1 MNTKIMLVWPS
12 SARQNLPNW
21 PPLGISYLASY
32 IASRDSE
39 LQVKLIDY
47 DITPFSEDIWRYE
60 LSIYQPDIVG
70 ISILMLN
77 APNGMQLARMT
88 KQENPDII
96 TVLGGGHASIFP
108 HECLQYSD
116 IAVIGEGEKTFLEII
131 HGCDLAAINGI
142 SYVRDGQLIDNP
154 PRERISNLD
163 ELPFP
168 LLDSFNMERYLE
180 GGLKSG
186 SAIGSGGVLRAGTV
200 LGSRGCPY
208 GCTFCASQKFWG
220 RAIKFRSVKNI
231 VDEIEYLQA
240 KYRLDKVNF
249 QDDTINIPQS
259 RAVEIC
265 DEIIKRGLNKKL
277 QFYSLMRAN
286 TNFVSP
292 ELFKKMK
299 EANFVQ
305 VSLGIESASPK
316 VLKAMQ
322 KDLSPVEAHNA
333 IKMARKAKIPSVT
346 GNFMVG
352 NWDESLLDVLKT
364 WYFVLVN
371 NIEPLFWICTP
382 YPGTEFYRR
391 LVSAGYLAGGYS
403 WLTKFKS
410 GAYTSVSRT
419 NKMSKTSIS
428 ILYFDS
434 VLLQLVM
441 MLFRGK
447 HLDEFRFFTRRAI
460 REAGKKLVRK

>member
-1 MNTKIMLVWPS
+1 MNKKILLVWPS
-12 SARQNLPNW
+12 SARQNPPNW

-32 IASRDSE
+32 IASHDSE

-47 DITPFSEDIWRYE
+47 DITQYSAEIWQHE
-60 LSIYQPDIVG
+60 LSAYKPDIVG

-77 APNGMQLARMT
+77 AANGMQLARVA
-88 KQENPDII
+88 KQENHDII

-108 HECLQYSD
+108 HECLKYSD
-116 IAVIGEGEKTFLEII
+116 IAVRGEGEKTFLEII
-131 HGCDLAAINGI
+131 QGMDLASIKGI
-142 SYVRDGQLIDNP
+142 SYLRDREFVDNP

-163 ELPFP
+163 ELPLP
-168 LLDSFNMERYLE
+168 LLDSFDMERYLE

-186 SAIGSGGVLRAGTV
+186 STLGSEGVLRAGTV

-208 GCTFCASQKFWG
+208 GCTFCASQQFWG

-231 VDEIEYLQA
+231 VDEIEFLQA
-240 KYRLDKVNF
+240 KYRLDKMNF
-249 QDDTINIPQS
+249 QDDTINIPQN

-265 DEIIKRGLNKKL
+265 DEIIKRGLNTKL
-277 QFYSLMRAN
+277 QFYSLIRAN
-286 TNFVSP
+286 KNFVSP
-292 ELFKKMK
+292 KLFQKMK
-299 EANFVQ
+299 AANFVQ

-322 KDLSPVEAHNA
+322 KDLAPEEVRSA

-352 NWDESLLDVLKT
+352 NWDESFLDVLKT
-364 WYFVLVN
+364 WYFAFTN

-382 YPGTEFYRR
+382 YPGTEFSRR
-391 LVSAGYLAGGYS
+391 LMAAGYLDSGYS
-403 WLTKFKS
+403 WLIDFKP
-410 GAYTSVSRT
+410 GTYTPVSRT
-419 NKMSKTSIS
+419 NKLSKISIS

-434 VLLQLVM
+434 VLFQLVL

-447 HLDEFRFFTRRAI
+447 HRDEFLFFTRRAI
-460 REAGKKLVRK
+460 SEARKKLVRK

>member
-1 MNTKIMLVWPS
+1 
-12 SARQNLPNW
+12 
-21 PPLGISYLASY
+21 LGISYLASY
-32 IASRDSE
+32 IASHDSE

-47 DITPFSEDIWRYE
+47 DITQYSAEIWRQE
-60 LSIYQPDIVG
+60 LLTYKPDIVG
-70 ISILMLN
+70 ISILVLN
-77 APNGMQLARMT
+77 AANGMQLARMA

-116 IAVIGEGEKTFLEII
+116 IVVRGEGEKTFLEII
-131 HGCDLAAINGI
+131 QSMDLASIKGI
-142 SYVRDGQLIDNP
+142 SYLRDGKFVDNP

-168 LLDSFNMERYLE
+168 LLDSFDMERYLE

-186 SAIGSGGVLRAGTV
+186 PTLGSGGALRAGTV

-208 GCTFCASQKFWG
+208 GCTFCASQQFWG

-231 VDEIEYLQA
+231 VDEIELLQA
-240 KYRLDKVNF
+240 KYDLSRINF
-249 QDDTINIPQS
+249 QDDTINIPQN

-265 DEIIKRGLNKKL
+265 DEIIKRGLNTKL
-277 QFYSLMRAN
+277 QFYSLIRAN
-286 TNFVSP
+286 KNCVSP
-292 ELFKKMK
+292 ELFQKMK
-299 EANFVQ
+299 AANFIQ

-322 KDLSPVEAHNA
+322 KDLTPVEVRRA
-333 IKMARKAKIPSVT
+333 IKMARKAKIPSIT

-382 YPGTEFYRR
+382 YPGTEFSRR
-391 LVSAGYLAGGYS
+391 LMAAGYLDSGYS
-403 WLTKFKS
+403 WLSDFKP
-410 GAYTSVSRT
+410 GTYTPLSRT
-419 NKMSKTSIS
+419 NKLSKIS
-428 ILYFDS
+428 ITIVYFNS
-434 VLLQLVM
+434 VLLQLVL

-460 REAGKKLVRK
+460 SEIRKKLLRK

>member
-1 MNTKIMLVWPS
+1 MKKKILLVWPS
-12 SARQNLPNW
+12 SARHNPPNW

-32 IASRDSE
+32 IAAFDSE
-39 LQVKLIDY
+39 LQIKLIDY
-47 DITPFSEDIWRYE
+47 DIEKFSAEIWQHE
-60 LSIYQPDIVG
+60 LSAYKPDIVG

-77 APNGMQLARMT
+77 AANGMQLARMA

-116 IAVIGEGEKTFLEII
+116 IAVNGEGEKTFLEII
-131 HGCDLAAINGI
+131 QGMDLAAIKGI
-142 SYVRDGQLIDNP
+142 SYLRDGEFVDNP

-168 LLDSFNMERYLE
+168 SLGSFDMERYFG
-180 GGLKSG
+180 GGLSRG
-186 SAIGSGGVLRAGTV
+186 TNLSSESVLRAGTV

-208 GCTFCASQKFWG
+208 SCTFCASQQFWG
-220 RAIKFRSVKNI
+220 RTIKFRSVKNI
-231 VDEIEYLQA
+231 VDEIEFLLA
-240 KYRLDKVNF
+240 KYQLNRINF

-265 DEIIKRGLNKKL
+265 DEIIKRGLNTKL
-277 QFYSLMRAN
+277 QFYSLIRAN
-286 TNFVSP
+286 KNFVSP
-292 ELFKKMK
+292 ELFQKMK
-299 EANFVQ
+299 AANFVQ

-322 KDLSPVEAHNA
+322 KDLTPSEARSA
-333 IKMARKAKIPSVT
+333 IKMARKAKIPSIT

-352 NWDESLLDVLKT
+352 NWDESFLDVLKT
-364 WYFVLVN
+364 WYFAFTN

-382 YPGTEFYRR
+382 YPGTEFSRR
-391 LVSAGYLAGGYS
+391 LMAAGYLDNGYS
-403 WLTKFKS
+403 WLKDFKP
-410 GAYTSVSRT
+410 GTYTSVSRT
-419 NKMSKTSIS
+419 NKMSKIS
-428 ILYFDS
+428 ITIVYFDS
-434 VLLQLVM
+434 VLFQLVL

-447 HLDEFRFFTRRAI
+447 HRDEFLFFTKRALAET
-460 REAGKKLVRK
+460 REKLKRK

>member
-1 MNTKIMLVWPS
+1 
-12 SARQNLPNW
+12 
-21 PPLGISYLASY
+21 LGISYLGSY
-32 IASRDSE
+32 IASHDSE
-39 LQVKLIDY
+39 LNVKLIDY
-47 DITPFSEDIWRYE
+47 DIEPYSAEIWRQE
-60 LSIYQPDIVG
+60 LLAYQPDIVG

-77 APNGMQLARMT
+77 AVNGMQLARMV
-88 KQENPDII
+88 KQENPGIV
-96 TVLGGGHASIFP
+96 TVLGGGHATIFP
-108 HECLQYSD
+108 HECLEYCD
-116 IAVIGEGEKTFLEII
+116 IVVRGEGEKTFFEII
-131 HGCDLAAINGI
+131 QGCDLAAIKGI
-142 SYVRDGQLIDNP
+142 SYLRDGEFVDNP

-168 LLDSFNMERYLE
+168 LLDSFDMERYIE

-186 SAIGSGGVLRAGTV
+186 STLGSGGALRAGTV

-208 GCTFCASQKFWG
+208 GCTFCASQQFWG

-231 VDEIEYLQA
+231 VDEIELLQA
-240 KYRLDKVNF
+240 KYSLDKMNF

-265 DEIIKRGLNKKL
+265 DEIIKRGLNTKL
-277 QFYSLMRAN
+277 QFYSLIRAN
-286 TNFVSP
+286 KNCVSP
-292 ELFKKMK
+292 GLFQKMK
-299 EANFVQ
+299 EANFIQ

-322 KDLSPVEAHNA
+322 KDLAPSEVRRA

-352 NWDESLLDVLKT
+352 NWDESFWDVLKT

-382 YPGTEFYRR
+382 YPGTEFSRR
-391 LVSAGYLAGGYS
+391 LMAAGYLDRGYS
-403 WLTKFKS
+403 WLIDFKP
-410 GAYTSVSRT
+410 GTYTPLSRT
-419 NKMSKTSIS
+419 NKLSKIS
-428 ILYFDS
+428 ITTVYFDS
-434 VLLQLVM
+434 VLLQLVL

-447 HLDEFRFFTRRAI
+447 HLDEFRFFTVRAVSEARKKIVRR
-460 REAGKKLVRK
+460 

>member
-1 MNTKIMLVWPS
+1 MNKKILLVWPS
-12 SARQNLPNW
+12 SARQNPPNW

-32 IASRDSE
+32 IASHDSE

-47 DITPFSEDIWRYE
+47 DITQYSAEIWRQE
-60 LSIYQPDIVG
+60 LLTYKPDIVG
-70 ISILMLN
+70 ISILVLN
-77 APNGMQLARMT
+77 AANGMQLARMA

-116 IAVIGEGEKTFLEII
+116 IVVRGEGEKTFLEII
-131 HGCDLAAINGI
+131 QSMDLASIKGI
-142 SYVRDGQLIDNP
+142 SYLRDGKFVDNP

-168 LLDSFNMERYLE
+168 LLDSFDMERYLE

-186 SAIGSGGVLRAGTV
+186 PTLGSGGALRAGTV

-208 GCTFCASQKFWG
+208 GCTFCASQQFWG

-231 VDEIEYLQA
+231 VDEIEFLQA

-249 QDDTINIPQS
+249 QDDTINIPQN

-265 DEIIKRGLNKKL
+265 DEIIKRGLNTKL
-277 QFYSLMRAN
+277 QFYSLIRAN
-286 TNFVSP
+286 KNCVSP
-292 ELFKKMK
+292 ELFQKMK
-299 EANFVQ
+299 AANFIQ

-322 KDLSPVEAHNA
+322 KDLTPVEVRRA
-333 IKMARKAKIPSVT
+333 IKMARKAKIPSIT

-382 YPGTEFYRR
+382 YPGTEFSRR
-391 LVSAGYLAGGYS
+391 LMAAGYLDSGYS
-403 WLTKFKS
+403 WLSDFKP
-410 GAYTSVSRT
+410 GTYTPLSRT
-419 NKMSKTSIS
+419 NKLSKIS
-428 ILYFDS
+428 ITIVYFNS
-434 VLLQLVM
+434 VLLQLAL

-460 REAGKKLVRK
+460 SEIRKKLLRK